1 MGAKVSKYFSS
12 KREAKALM
20 SSNVGS
26 NSSQRSSIIE
36 AIKPEC
42 LKKRKMKKN
51 QMKIRQLQSPEKRIT
66 KVRKLTLED
75 WLLAS
80 PGPAGLNRPDCLN
93 EGGELY
99 VFKHFSRR
107 VYPSSSR
114 EREDVP
120 STPGDSFSMDLSS
133 GDVSRSSFKRSQSGK
148 LKKKV
153 SFRLPEE
160 ADIVIFHSPA
170 ETFGSDQQSF

>member
-1 MGAKVSKYFSS
+1 MGAKVSKYSSS
-12 KREAKALM
+12 KREAKAL
-20 SSNVGS
+20 SSNI
-26 NSSQRSSIIE
+26 RSSSKKSFIIE

-51 QMKIRQLQSPEKRIT
+51 RIKRPLQSPVRRIT

-80 PGPAGLNRPDCLN
+80 PGPAGLKPDYLN
-93 EGGELY
+93 GGELY

-107 VYPSSSR
+107 VHPSSSR
-114 EREDVP
+114 EREAVP
-120 STPGDSFSMDLSS
+120 STPGDSFSLDLSS
-133 GDVSRSSFKRSQSGK
+133 GDVSRSSFSRSQSKK
-148 LKKKV
+148 LKKKE

-160 ADIVIFHSPA
+160 ADIVIFYSPA